1 MSLTLFDQTLR
12 LLSIALAAAIIYRII
27 EQRLFTP
34 PLSSFA
40 AMLGVVLIR
49 DAAVSIPRYD
59 SHAYTRVWEVSLPVL
74 LLAQL
79 WAGLDVLLSIARL
92 YATFGNFAARLYLW
106 CLGASIVICSATLP
120 RELAHVSGPE
130 ALLRALFLLQ
140 RCIDSLI
147 AGTLILASA
156 FLLLHLAPPRRPPR
170 NLVVH
175 TILLSLYF
183 GGWACLFFVEN
194 LTVLGGAAIAER
206 TQFVLIALLYAAWAR
221 GLSQEGAPSEPWP
234 QVDVVVL
241 QMFTPPAHESS
252 P

>member
-1 MSLTLFDQTLR
+1 VSLTFFDQTLR
-12 LLSIALAAAIIYRII
+12 LLSIVLAAVIIYRII
-27 EQRLFTP
+27 KQRLFTSP
-34 PLSSFA
+34 FNSFA
-40 AMLGVVLIR
+40 VMLGVVLAR

-59 SHAYTRVWEVSLPVL
+59 SHAYTAVWEVSLPVL

-79 WAGLDVLLSIARL
+79 WVGFDALLAIARL
-92 YATFGNFAARLYLW
+92 YVTFGNFAARLYLW
-106 CLGASIVICSATLP
+106 CLGASIVLCGTTLP
-120 RELAHVSGPE
+120 RELARVSGQE
-130 ALLRALFLLQ
+130 ALLRELFLLQ

-156 FLLLHLAPPRRPPR
+156 FLLLHLAPPCRPPR

-183 GGWACLFFVEN
+183 AGYSGLFFVEN

-206 TQFVLIALLYAAWAR
+206 IQFVLIVLLYAGWAR
-221 GLSQEGAPSEPWP
+221 ALSKQGATSEPWP

-241 QMFTPPAHESS
+241 QPAALSLEYENR
-252 P
+252 